1 MDVERARQLAERL
14 LADALPERW
23 AHVQA
28 VAATA
33 HRLTT
38 RIAQTADASV
48 VAAWLHDIGYAP
60 SLADTGFHPLDGARF
75 LRDRGWHEN
84 VCTLVAN
91 HTDAMR
97 QAADLGLADALRDE
111 FPDEPGIDRDILW
124 VADASTG
131 PSGQTVTIDE
141 RVNEVQTRY
150 GPDHLVARCMR
161 GSRPLLEAAA
171 DRVDSLTNTRE
182 SGTPTRSR

>member
-1 MDVERARQLAERL
+1 MDSEPAHQLAERL

-38 RIAQTADASV
+38 RITQKAEASV

-60 SLADTGFHPLDGARF
+60 TVAATGFHPLDGARF
-75 LRDRGWHEN
+75 LRGRGWPDK

-97 QAADLGLADALRDE
+97 QAIELGLADALREE

-124 VADASTG
+124 AADASTG
-131 PSGQTVTIDE
+131 PSGRPVTIHE

-150 GPDHLVARCMR
+150 GPDHLVTRCMHE
-161 GSRPLLEAAA
+161 SQPLLQAAA
-171 DRVDSLTNTRE
+171 DRVDSLINARD

>member
-1 MDVERARQLAERL
+1 MDVERARQLAEGL
-14 LADALPERW
+14 LAGALPDRW

-33 HRLTT
+33 HRLRTQV
-38 RIAQTADASV
+38 AQAADASV
-48 VAAWLHDIGYAP
+48 VAAWLHDIGYAR
-60 SLADTGFHPLDGARF
+60 SVAATGFHPLDGARF
-75 LRDRGWHEN
+75 LRDRAWPDH

-91 HTDAMR
+91 HTDAMC
-97 QAADLGLADALRDE
+97 QAIELGLADALRDE

-124 VADASTG
+124 AADASTG
-131 PSGQTVTIDE
+131 PRGQPVTIHE

-161 GSRPLLEAAA
+161 SSRPLLQAAA
-171 DRVDSLTNTRE
+171 DRVDSLINTRDN
-182 SGTPTRSR
+182 GTPTRSR

>member
-1 MDVERARQLAERL
+1 MDVERARQLAGHL

-38 RIAQTADASV
+38 RIAQKAEASV

-60 SLADTGFHPLDGARF
+60 TVAATGFHPLDGARF
-75 LRDRGWHEN
+75 LRDRGWPDK

-97 QAADLGLADALRDE
+97 QAIELGLADALRDE

-124 VADASTG
+124 AADASTG
-131 PSGQTVTIDE
+131 PSGQPVTIHE
-141 RVNEVQTRY
+141 RVNEIQTRY
-150 GPDHLVARCMR
+150 GPDHLVTRCMHE
-161 GSRPLLEAAA
+161 SQPLLQAAA
-171 DRVDSLTNTRE
+171 NRVDSLINARD